1 MRNRWWSFH
10 PILGVLGLALLAG
23 AKPTWSAPSRNDPGD
38 PRSSYSYFRTLD
50 GEAWILP
57 SGRGPSGAEKAEV
70 HLPVQTGDRVELGP
84 GARAEL
90 VLADR
95 SRLYLGSGTQI
106 VVGQVAFS
114 ADGSARTTRLELIS
128 GELVLRVPETA
139 LGDELPTLLT
149 PVGQVFVQD
158 PGTYRVR
165 WEERSGLEV
174 TVREGWAELLTSRG
188 SIVIRKGETARLA
201 PHLGDLPTVQPA
213 NRTSSLE
220 HWQEELERGALA
232 RASRMG
238 YIEPELA
245 YAAAPLDG
253 FGTWVFI
260 DTTWYWR
267 PHVDPSWRPYWNG
280 RWYWTPSGYV
290 WVSYDP
296 WGWVPDHYGTWIY
309 YPRWGWCWRPGR
321 VFAPAWV
328 YWSWGP
334 SWTGWCP
341 IGVYLY
347 NHPWTG
353 WIGFRFGLYGWTRTS
368 WTFFVDWT
376 FVPTRWACS
385 RDWSRHRVHGRDL
398 ARRQGGGVLEG
409 VITTDTR
416 PIPPERLRR
425 PEEIPAVF
433 RREAERAGQPWL
445 DVSDFVARKPE
456 LNERLRRA
464 LELPRERARELAG
477 TPLVIDPQIEREIE
491 RNQSADRS
499 GWAVHRNPGLELEKH
514 QNGEGKALSPFQPQG
529 DRPGNVPPEE
539 RQGWRMRN
547 GSRPEPTEDSP
558 FRGGT
563 RSELERPR
571 EAPDTPRWRDP
582 ADPRVRD
589 PRSIPLLGENDDGGG
604 KRLRPGISLEPSGRI
619 PDPSGPQG
627 WRVQRGGSP
636 IEDGRPARAAKGD
649 NPQRA
654 TSEDLATSSQRGWFD
669 DPSSTSGNR
678 SPMERVLEGIRRQAA
693 DAPASPSQERG
704 PGVSSTE
711 RARSFGSERGSGR
724 GGERGQGMSV
734 SQLQGGARGG
744 PKETAMGHG
753 DHPSGA
759 TGRSRGSV
767 SRETNRTPS
776 TPRQPEEP
784 PAETPF

>member
-1 MRNRWWSFH
+1 MRNRLRSFY
-10 PILGVLGLALLAG
+10 PILGVLGLASFSG
-23 AKPTWSAPSRNDPGD
+23 ANPCWSSTSRDSLGD
-38 PRSSYSYFRTLD
+38 PRSSYSYFRTLE
-50 GEAWILP
+50 GEAWVTP
-57 SGRGPSGAEKAEV
+57 AGRGPGGAEQVEV

-84 GARAEL
+84 RARAEV

-95 SRLYLGSGTQI
+95 TRLYLGSDTQI
-106 VVGQVAFS
+106 VFEQVAFS
-114 ADGSARTTRLELIS
+114 ADDSARSTRLELLS
-128 GELVLRVPETA
+128 GEMVLRVPETA

-149 PVGQVFVQD
+149 PVGRVFVQD

-188 SIVIRKGETARLA
+188 SIVIREGETARLA
-201 PHLGDLPTVQPA
+201 SRFGELPEVRVAARP
-213 NRTSSLE
+213 SSLE
-220 HWQEELERGALA
+220 RWQQELETGALA
-232 RASRMG
+232 KASRLR
-238 YIEPELA
+238 YVDPELA

-253 FGTWVFI
+253 FGTWVSI
-260 DTTWYWR
+260 DTIWYWR
-267 PHVDPSWRPYWNG
+267 PYVEPSWRPYWNG

-309 YPRWGWCWRPGR
+309 HPRWGWCWRPGH

-334 SWTGWCP
+334 RWTGWCP
-341 IGVYLY
+341 VGLYLY
-347 NHPWTG
+347 DPPWRS

-368 WTFFVDWT
+368 WSFFVNWT
-376 FVPTRWACS
+376 FVPTTWACS

-398 ARRQGGGVLEG
+398 AGRPGHGVLEG

-416 PIPPERLRR
+416 PIPPDLLRR

-433 RREAERAGQPWL
+433 RREAERTGQPWL

-477 TPLVIDPQIEREIE
+477 TPLVIDPQIQREIE
-491 RNQSADRS
+491 ENWRAQRP
-499 GWAVHRNPGLELEKH
+499 GWAVHRNPGLELRKH
-514 QNGEGKALSPFQPQG
+514 QNGEGNAFSLFQPRG

-558 FRGGT
+558 VRGGT
-563 RSELERPR
+563 HSEWERPR
-571 EAPDTPRWRDP
+571 AAPDTPKWRDS
-582 ADPRVRD
+582 ADPRARD
-589 PRSIPLLGENDDGGG
+589 PRSIPLLGKNDGGG
-604 KRLRPGISLEPSGRI
+604 GKGRPTGISSEPSGRS

-627 WRVQRGGSP
+627 WRVHRGGSP

-649 NPQRA
+649 NPQRL
-654 TSEDLATSSQRGWFD
+654 TSEDLATPSQRGWFD

-693 DAPASPSQERG
+693 DAPSSPSQERG
-704 PGVSSTE
+704 PGVSSAE
-711 RARSFGSERGSGR
+711 RARSSERASGR
-724 GGERGQGMSV
+724 GGERGQGMSAP
-734 SQLQGGARGG
+734 QLQAGARGG
-744 PKETAMGHG
+744 SKESARGHG
-753 DHPSGA
+753 AHPSSA
-759 TGRSRGSV
+759 AGRSRGSL
-767 SRETNRTPS
+767 SGETTRTPS
-776 TPRQPEEP
+776 TPRQPEDP
-784 PAETPF
+784 PR